1 MKKFLLL
8 GAAAMLACAANAQ
21 SLTKVWEKDLP
32 NHSNAIARMCTL
44 VDGKVII
51 PNVSEQKIYAHDA
64 NGETVLA
71 DLNEFMKAN
80 YSYEAEEEK
89 VNKDE
94 NGDTISVEKV
104 TVTKVH
110 TFGHGLVSDDAGNLL
125 VGFTTG
131 SAKSATD
138 FIRVS
143 KDGSKIE
150 LAPVTLPEGVTAART
165 DQLGRVA
172 GDLFG
177 EDGAYFFITPNG
189 TSNAVLV
196 DFYQGAGEGK
206 ASPQLTWAAS
216 TSVIAVPSMTYD
228 EIYNSSNPE
237 AAFYARHRGQSTILK
252 GQVTDGVA
260 EVVATAVTNNS
271 GGNEGFDVFTIE
283 GKQYAVQS
291 VKSATGNARSL
302 SFAVYDLE
310 TGDELAR
317 VNNETSADQWASY
330 SARVSEDGKTAQIA
344 AYWANGK
351 KCGLY
356 EFNPTGSSAIEEI
369 AADNAPV
376 EYYNLQ
382 GVKVA
387 NPENGIFVKKQ
398 GTKATKVVL

>member
-71 DLNEFMKAN
+71 DLNEFMLAN
-80 YSYEAEEEK
+80 YGYDAEEPI
-89 VNKDE
+89 KDE
-94 NGDTISVEKV
+94 NGDTIGYQ
-104 TVTKVH
+104 TVKKYDK
-110 TFGHGLVSDDAGNLL
+110 FGHGLASDDAGNLL

-189 TSNAVLV
+189 ASNAVLV
-196 DFYQGAGEGK
+196 DFFKGAGEGE
-206 ASPQLTWAAS
+206 ASPALLWAAS

-228 EIYNSSNPE
+228 EIYDSSNPE

-291 VKSATGNARSL
+291 VKSAAGNARSL

>member
-8 GAAAMLACAANAQ
+8 GAAAMLACTANAQ

-32 NHSNAIARMCTL
+32 NHSSVIARMCTL

-71 DLNEFMKAN
+71 DLNEFMLAN
-80 YSYEAEEEK
+80 YGYDAEEPI
-89 VNKDE
+89 KDE
-94 NGDTISVEKV
+94 NGDTIDFQIVK
-104 TVTKVH
+104 KYDK
-110 TFGHGLVSDDAGNLL
+110 FGHGLASDDAGNLL

-189 TSNAVLV
+189 ASNAVLV
-196 DFYQGAGEGK
+196 DFFEGEGEGK
-206 ASPQLTWAAS
+206 ASPALLWSAS
-216 TSVIAVPSMTYD
+216 TSVIAVPSMTYN
-228 EIYNSSNPE
+228 EIYDSSNPE
-237 AAFYARHRGQSTILK
+237 AAFYARNRGQSTILK

-260 EVVATAVTNNS
+260 EVVATAVSNNS

-291 VKSATGNARSL
+291 VKSAAGNVRSL

-310 TGDELAR
+310 TGAELAR
-317 VNNETSADQWASY
+317 VNNNTAADQWASY
-330 SARVSEDGKTAQIA
+330 SARVTEDGKTAQIA
-344 AYWANGK
+344 AYWASGK

-356 EFNPTGSSAIEEI
+356 EFNPTGTSAIEEI

-398 GTKATKVVL
+398 GAKATKVVL

>member
-71 DLNEFMKAN
+71 DLNEFMLAN
-80 YSYEAEEEK
+80 YGYDAEEPI
-89 VNKDE
+89 KDA
-94 NGDTISVEKV
+94 NGDTIGYQ
-104 TVTKVH
+104 TVKKYDK
-110 TFGHGLVSDDAGNLL
+110 FGHGLASDDAGNLL

-165 DQLGRVA
+165 DQLGRVV

-189 TSNAVLV
+189 ASNAVWV
-196 DFYQGAGEGK
+196 DFYKGEGVGQ
-206 ASPQLTWAAS
+206 ASPALLWAAS

-228 EIYNSSNPE
+228 EIYKSSNPE

-291 VKSATGNARSL
+291 VKSAAGNARSL

-356 EFNPTGSSAIEEI
+356 EFNPTGVSAIEEI